1 MTEEAV
7 RRLAKD
13 EEFVRKVADLLYD
26 RLKNDVVLGKLEELE
41 KLIGKLTESVRNNTD
56 HIVLIWEK
64 LGETDREIA
73 EMTKAIESNTES
85 IRNLQEQ
92 MTGVQQTLERHSK
105 AIESMQQTLER
116 HSKAIESMQQTLERH
131 SKAIESMQQT
141 LERHSKAIESM
152 QQTLERHSKAIES
165 MQQTLERHSK
175 AIESMQQTLERHDQ
189 LLLKLATEIGSFTM
203 RAGKGLERAILNVY
217 KEAMRIHGIDVDRV
231 VHGKIRDTMGV
242 VDKDKEFEVD
252 FYETDD
258 YVYVFE
264 VKNYADEG
272 VVEQMRNRV
281 KLFSALYRKPVKFY
295 VVANFVEGKVK
306 EEVEREGATV
316 IASNVVQEE

>member
-92 MTGVQQTLERHSK
+92 MTGV
-105 AIESMQQTLER
+105 
-116 HSKAIESMQQTLERH
+116 
-131 SKAIESMQQT
+131 
-141 LERHSKAIESM
+141 
-152 QQTLERHSKAIES
+152 
-165 MQQTLERHSK
+165 QQTLERHSK

>member
-92 MTGVQQTLERHSK
+92 MTGV
-105 AIESMQQTLER
+105 QQTLER

>member
-92 MTGVQQTLERHSK
+92 MTGV
-105 AIESMQQTLER
+105 
-116 HSKAIESMQQTLERH
+116 
-131 SKAIESMQQT
+131 QQT

>member
-131 SKAIESMQQT
+131 
-141 LERHSKAIESM
+141 
-152 QQTLERHSKAIES
+152 
-165 MQQTLERHSK
+165 
-175 AIESMQQTLERHDQ
+175 DQ

-264 VKNYADEG
+264 VKTTL
-272 VVEQMRNRV
+272 MRV
-281 KLFSALYRKPVKFY
+281 
-295 VVANFVEGKVK
+295 
-306 EEVEREGATV
+306 
-316 IASNVVQEE
+316 

>member
-92 MTGVQQTLERHSK
+92 MTGV
-105 AIESMQQTLER
+105 
-116 HSKAIESMQQTLERH
+116 QQTLERH